1 MNRRQVKTRT
11 TINRYTPVPPIAS
24 SASQTSDGEEKAST
38 ASDGDEDTAVDDE
51 EELET
56 EEEEDEQD
64 EEDEEEEREQKEEL
78 DDDFQLSEDEFDEVK
93 PELKRRMLDLSN
105 SEAFGTRVR
114 DSL

>member
-38 ASDGDEDTAVDDE
+38 ASDSDEDTAIDDE
-51 EELET
+51 EELE
-56 EEEEDEQD
+56 EEE

-78 DDDFQLSEDEFDEVK
+78 DDDFRLSEDDFDEVK

-105 SEAFGTRVR
+105 LETFGTRVR

>member
-38 ASDGDEDTAVDDE
+38 ASDSDEDTAVDDE

-56 EEEEDEQD
+56 EEEEE
-64 EEDEEEEREQKEEL
+64 EEDEEEEREQKEDL

-105 SEAFGTRVR
+105 LETFGTRVR
-114 DSL
+114 DSS

>member
-38 ASDGDEDTAVDDE
+38 ASDSDEDTAIDDE
-51 EELET
+51 EELE
-56 EEEEDEQD
+56 EEE

-78 DDDFQLSEDEFDEVK
+78 DDDFQLSEDDFDEVK

-105 SEAFGTRVR
+105 LETFGTRVR
-114 DSL
+114 DSS

>member
-11 TINRYTPVPPIAS
+11 TINRYTPVPPIAP

-56 EEEEDEQD
+56 EEEEDE
-64 EEDEEEEREQKEEL
+64 EEEREQKEEL
-78 DDDFQLSEDEFDEVK
+78 DDDFQLSEDDFDEVK

-114 DSL
+114 DSS